1 MDFEDIYSKASDSLK
16 LKFLEAIIT
25 HNNKLRE
32 EFVAFAR
39 SRNNEKS
46 GLSYNNFLKIIEAI
60 RTDYRERFEEVDLEN
75 PDWESY
81 HSQYSGYMEEWEACQ
96 EASEQEI
103 EAIFDVFCADAVNKI
118 IEQNPAELTAMLIGL
133 YRATQDAEITDKI
146 GTFEN
151 VNEYLLSEHT
161 DTMNTLIEKLRLSV
175 ISENVI
181 QTVFELLFSYF
192 DSQYSENLDF
202 ANYFEHLL
210 IVLTEKSDNAAGL
223 LAVVDRSTIKREA
236 LPELILLLNKKTG
249 NTTEWLQSARQF
261 YRNSEPVAK
270 QLLEYYFETDKD
282 AFLKTAEEL
291 FAIDNGL
298 WAEFLQQYVSPEL
311 DRDLFVKVFR
321 ELTTRLNKIEYYKK
335 IREYLSED
343 DLTCLVE
350 ELKWNKVFIVKIF
363 DMEKRYDDIKALV
376 EINSDNGNYIEII
389 TPILTVYPEFCFRHI
404 KNKVITTIQNQR
416 GRHVYE
422 YIASWLKLTE
432 KIPGFENE
440 KRELIQQ
447 LYNYKPSLPALKDEM
462 RKVGVVK

>member
-1 MDFEDIYSKASDSLK
+1 MDFEDIYSKVPDSLK
-16 LKFLEAIIT
+16 LKFLDAIIA

-39 SRNNEKS
+39 SRNDETS
-46 GLSYNNFLKIIEAI
+46 GLSYNNFQKIIEATQ
-60 RTDYRERFEEVDLEN
+60 TDYQERFEAVDLEN
-75 PDWESY
+75 PDWKNY
-81 HSQYSGYMEEWEACQ
+81 HSQYSGYMKEWEACQ

-103 EAIFDVFCADAVNKI
+103 KAIFDKFCADAINKI
-118 IEQNPAELTAMLIGL
+118 IEQRPAELTAMLIGL
-133 YRATQDAEITDKI
+133 YEATQDAEITDEI

-151 VNEYLLSEHT
+151 VNEYLLLEHT
-161 DTMNTLIEKLRLSV
+161 DTMNTLIEKLRLSA
-175 ISENVI
+175 ISENAI
-181 QTVFELLFSYF
+181 QTVYELFFSYC
-192 DSQYSENLDF
+192 DSEYSGNLDF

-249 NTTEWLQSARQF
+249 NTKEWLQSARQF
-261 YRNSEPVAK
+261 YRNSEPVAQ

-291 FAIDNGL
+291 FATDNGL

-311 DRDLFVKVFR
+311 DRDLFVEVFR
-321 ELTTRLNKIEYYKK
+321 ELTIRLNKIEYYQK

-343 DLTCLVE
+343 DLNCLVGE
-350 ELKWNKVFIVKIF
+350 MKWNKVFIVKIF
-363 DMEKRYDDIKALV
+363 DLEKRYDDIKTLV
-376 EINSDNGNYIEII
+376 EKHSDNGNYIEII

-404 KNKVITTIQNQR
+404 KNKIITTIQNQR

-422 YIASWLKLTE
+422 YIASWFKLTE
-432 KIPGFENE
+432 KISGFENE
-440 KRELIQQ
+440 KCELIQQ

-462 RKVGVVK
+462 RKAGLMK

>member
-1 MDFEDIYSKASDSLK
+1 MDFEDIYSKVPDSLK
-16 LKFLEAIIT
+16 LKFLDAIIA

-39 SRNNEKS
+39 SRNDETS
-46 GLSYNNFLKIIEAI
+46 GLSYNNFLKIIEATQ
-60 RTDYRERFEEVDLEN
+60 TDYQKRFEAVDLEN

-81 HSQYSGYMEEWEACQ
+81 HSRHSGYVEEWEACQ
-96 EASEQEI
+96 EAGEQKI
-103 EAIFDVFCADAVNKI
+103 EAIFDKFCADAINKI
-118 IEQNPAELTAMLIGL
+118 IEQHPAELTAMLIGL
-133 YRATQDAEITDKI
+133 YRATQDAEITDEFE
-146 GTFEN
+146 TFEN

-161 DTMNTLIEKLRLSV
+161 DTMNTLIEKLRLNA

-181 QTVFELLFSYF
+181 QTVFELFFSYC
-192 DSQYSENLDF
+192 DSECSGNLDF

-210 IVLTEKSDNAAGL
+210 IVLAEKSDNAAGL
-223 LAVVDRSTIKREA
+223 FAVVDQSTIKRKA
-236 LPELILLLNKKTG
+236 FPELILLLNKKTG

-261 YRNSEPVAK
+261 YRNSVPVAK

-291 FAIDNGL
+291 FATDNGL

-311 DRDLFVKVFR
+311 GKDLFVEVFR
-321 ELTTRLNKIEYYKK
+321 ELTTRLNKIEYYQK

-350 ELKWNKVFIVKIF
+350 EMKWNKVFIVKLF
-363 DMEKRYDDIKALV
+363 DLEKRYDDIKSLV
-376 EINSDNGNYIEII
+376 EKHFENGNYIEII
-389 TPILTVYPEFCFRHI
+389 TPILTVYPDFCFRHI

-440 KRELIQQ
+440 KCELIQQ

-462 RKVGVVK
+462 RKTGVVK